1 MKQGLLDVAWLA
13 TPGCPGWGCPRWA
26 ALARPTWSSTPHS
39 PAERFAACAT
49 TALLP
54 IRKTRCLP
62 ARQDLLLSRT
72 VIGRREVALRGPFRL
87 RLASA
92 SPAGR
97 PGREPRPAQP
107 RARASAMS
115 ER

>member
-92 SPAGR
+92 CPAWG
-97 PGREPRPAQP
+97 PRRGAPPAQP
-107 RARASAMS
+107 PGRARGQAA
-115 ER
+115 R